1 MFVRDYRNKRLSFVF
16 RVSSGPVGQKPSTLP
31 LVVKIYIE
39 KRNMQAPGA
48 SYQQQQQLQ
57 QQLQSLAPLLAIT
70 NNPAQD
76 KINRELFVGNTPAG
90 TSELLLQHFVNA
102 ALRRSGLCLPHE
114 SPVLNARVNSKFA
127 FVELNS
133 IEMANKCLNLNGIPF
148 LNVYLK
154 ICRPSKYVGPVV
166 PAMTWFQ
173 LTGQDASNMLD
184 PETEKLQRELFV
196 GNTTPEMTA
205 QMLQDFLGN
214 ALQQV
219 GLATAPGNPITACR
233 VSGKFAFIELRSAV
247 EAKNALNLNNIPF
260 LGTALRVGRPSK
272 YNGPPEQHLNWEDI
286 LAKYLSGELA
296 PNVTASGDTS
306 TTAAPPKPPTSR
318 VVELRNMLSPEDL
331 NNPEEYQD
339 ILDDTTE
346 QCSEF
351 GKLRSVII
359 PRANEVG
366 ATKIFLEYETPL
378 DAGAAIAGLQG
389 RTFDGR
395 LVEATYFDEAKFANK
410 DYS

>member
-1 MFVRDYRNKRLSFVF
+1 MQSH
-16 RVSSGPVGQKPSTLP
+16 S
-31 LVVKIYIE
+31 IY
-39 KRNMQAPGA
+39 QP
-48 SYQQQQQLQ
+48 QQQLPAQ
-57 QQLQSLAPLLAIT
+57 IHNLLPLLAVP

-76 KINRELFVGNTPAG
+76 KINRELFVGNTPAS

-102 ALRRSGLCLPHE
+102 ALRRSGLCGPYE
-114 SPVLNARVNSKFA
+114 SPVVNARVNSKFA

-148 LNVYLK
+148 LHVQLK
-154 ICRPSKYVGPVV
+154 ICRPSKYIGPVV
-166 PAMTWFQ
+166 PAITWFQ
-173 LTGQDASNMLD
+173 LTGQDANNMYD
-184 PETEKLQRELFV
+184 PELEKLQRELFV

-214 ALQQV
+214 AMQQV
-219 GLATAPGNPITACR
+219 GLCTAPGNPISSCR
-233 VSGKFAFIELRSAV
+233 VSGKFAFVELRSAI
-247 EAKNALNLNNIPF
+247 EAANALNLNNIPY

-286 LAKYLSGELA
+286 LAKYLSGELQPSNFGSA
-296 PNVTASGDTS
+296 ATTTTTPANDGTVTTESQPGQPPLP
-306 TTAAPPKPPTSR
+306 TTLSDVPKSR
-318 VVELRNMLSPEDL
+318 IVELRNMLSMEDL

-339 ILDDTTE
+339 ILDDTKE

-351 GKLRSVII
+351 GALVSVII
-359 PRANEVG
+359 PKNDEIG
-366 ATKIFLEYETPL
+366 ATKIFLEYHAVE
-378 DAGAAIAGLQG
+378 DAAKAIAGLQG

-395 LVEATYFDEAKFANK
+395 LVEATYFDETKFANK